1 LAGELARGFT
11 ADGRLPTADYNP
23 AMRFLTA
30 LLLLEVSMSTLTAAP
45 AANLHSRIDAEAK
58 RVEPA
63 VIACRRDIH
72 EHPELGNRE
81 VRTAKIVADKLRA
94 LGIDVQEK
102 VAHTGVVGVLRGGR
116 PGKVV
121 ALRADM
127 DALPVTEQVDVPFAS
142 KVRTTYNGQEV
153 GVMHACGHDAH
164 VAILL
169 GVAEVLAGIR
179 NELPGTV
186 KFLFQPAEEGAP
198 QGEEGGAKLMVEE
211 GALENPKVDAVY
223 GLHVTSRFAVGEI
236 AYKPEGMM
244 AAVDSFKITVRGKQT
259 HGAYPWLGV
268 DPIVV
273 ASQIVLGLQTIPSR
287 QLDSTLAPSIVT
299 VGAIH
304 GGVRNNII
312 PDEVE
317 MIGTIRSLDA
327 KMRDDIHARIRRT
340 VEHIATSGGATA
352 SVTIT
357 SGYPITYNDP
367 ALTERSLPSLR
378 AAAGAQNVRLVS
390 AVLGAED
397 FSFFQQKV
405 PGLFFWLGTRPA
417 DQTPEQ
423 APSNHSPLFY
433 IDESGLG
440 LGVRALAYAAVDYL
454 TAPSIT
460 ERPAR

>member
-1 LAGELARGFT
+1 VTMLALIIA
-11 ADGRLPTADYNP
+11 A
-23 AMRFLTA
+23 
-30 LLLLEVSMSTLTAAP
+30 TLQQQIDTAA
-45 AANLHSRIDAEAK
+45 A
-58 RVEPA
+58 RVEPS
-63 VIACRRDIH
+63 VIATRRDIH

-81 VRTAKIVADKLRA
+81 VRTAKIVADRLRA
-94 LGIDVQEK
+94 LNIEVKEN
-102 VAHTGVVGVLRGGR
+102 VAHTGVIGLLKGGK

-127 DALPVTEQVDVPFAS
+127 DALPVTEQVDLPFAS

-169 GVAEVLAGIR
+169 GVAEILAGMREQI
-179 NELPGTV
+179 PGTV
-186 KFLFQPAEEGAP
+186 KFIFQPAEEGP
-198 QGEEGGAKLMVEE
+198 PPGEEGGAALMVKE
-211 GALENPKVDAVY
+211 GALDSPKVDAIF

-236 AYKPEGMM
+236 GYRPEGMM

-327 KMRDDIHARIRRT
+327 KMRDDIHTRIKRT
-340 VEHIATSGGATA
+340 AESIALAAGATA
-352 SVTIT
+352 NVTIT
-357 SGYPITYNDP
+357 TGYPITYNDP
-367 ALTERSLPSLR
+367 ALTERSVPALR
-378 AAAGAQNVRLVS
+378 RSAGNANVKLVN

-405 PGLFFWLGTRPA
+405 PGLFFWVGTRPA

-433 IDESGLG
+433 VDEKGLG
-440 LGVRALAYAAVDYL
+440 LGVRALANVAVDYL
-454 TAPSIT
+454 AK
-460 ERPAR
+460 

>member
-1 LAGELARGFT
+1 MLALIIA
-11 ADGRLPTADYNP
+11 A
-23 AMRFLTA
+23 
-30 LLLLEVSMSTLTAAP
+30 TLSQSIDTAA
-45 AANLHSRIDAEAK
+45 A
-58 RVEPA
+58 RVEGN
-63 VIACRRDIH
+63 VIATRRDLH
-72 EHPELGNRE
+72 QHPELGNRE
-81 VRTAKIVADKLRA
+81 VRTAKIVADRLRA
-94 LGIDVQEK
+94 LGIEVTEK
-102 VAHTGVVGVLRGGR
+102 VAHTGVVGILKGGK

-127 DALPVTEQVDVPFAS
+127 DALPVTEQVDLPFAS
-142 KVRTTYNGQEV
+142 KVRSTYNGQDV

-169 GVAEVLAGIR
+169 GAAEVLAGMR
-179 NELPGTV
+179 KDLPGTV
-186 KFLFQPAEEGAP
+186 KFIFQPAEEGAP
-198 QGEEGGAKLMVEE
+198 QGEEGGAELMVKE
-211 GALENPKVDAVY
+211 GVLGNPKVDAIF

-236 AYKPEGMM
+236 AYRPEGMM
-244 AAVDSFKITVRGKQT
+244 AAVDSFKIVVRGKQT

-287 QLDSTLAPSIVT
+287 QLDATTAPSIVT

-317 MIGTIRSLDA
+317 MIGTIRALDA
-327 KMRDDIHARIRRT
+327 KMRDEIHARIKRT
-340 VEHIATSGGATA
+340 AESIAASAGATA
-352 SVTIT
+352 TVTIT
-357 SGYPITYNDP
+357 TGYPITYNDR

-378 AAAGAQNVRLVS
+378 RVAGNDSVRLVN

-405 PGLFFWLGTRPA
+405 PGLFFWLGTRPK

-423 APSNHSPLFY
+423 AASNHSPLFY
-433 IDESGLG
+433 VDESGLG
-440 LGVRALAYAAVDYL
+440 LGVRALSQVAVDYL
-454 TAPSIT
+454 TSPQ
-460 ERPAR
+460 P